1 MIQWFIRHPIASNL
15 LMMFLLLG
23 GLLSASNM
31 RKEIIPKLPSNTLVI
46 STYYEGKTADQV
58 DREIGQKV
66 DRALEGISGIK
77 SINSVA
83 GQNSLT
89 VTIVKQLDYDM
100 NRLMADVKSSVDSIY
115 DWPVLAERPQII
127 QEALVFDA
135 LLVQLYGDT
144 DSDSLIKAGES
155 VKQKLLSYPA
165 IQKIEEYG
173 AHSYAVYIQIDP
185 YRMRQYGLSFD
196 DISLAIRQQSVRA
209 KSGILKT
216 SNGKYLLYSDH
227 VAETEKMLSSIVV
240 KVTEQGHVIYL
251 SDIADI
257 KDDITEHDS
266 NVTFNNKPTMGFA
279 VKMSATSDVLEIS
292 KQTEQ
297 AVEEINATLP
307 SNLKITVWFNAAN
320 YVQERLDLLEDNAI
334 QGFILVFII
343 LTLFLNM
350 RLAFWVAMGLPVAI
364 AGTFIVL
371 GELGFQY
378 TINEITTFGFILVLG
393 ILVDDAVV
401 VGESIYSYKEK
412 HGISLES
419 TIKGTERVALPTIFG
434 VLTTVAA
441 LLPMTRFPSETGR
454 LFAGFAWVVIVALLF
469 SLIESKFILP
479 AHLRSLKFDK
489 DPKSFTRKLTIYPR
503 KLLDL
508 LAYRVYRPILNTC
521 LKYRYVCLITF
532 FTLVLGILGS
542 LQNGTIRSV
551 MFPDVP
557 SDLIILELNL
567 EQNVPLSLLQKAET
581 QVKSVRAQIN
591 EQYRKQHQI
600 NGNVIEKAMTVTF
613 EQGNIVVFAE
623 PISRD
628 MRPNVNLK
636 QVANTW
642 RKALLDIEAI
652 QSVEVTVSLDGTS
665 AGTYIRLNHPDIDTL
680 NEISKSAKQWLLK
693 QEGVNNVFEE
703 NLSTMPQL
711 SFTLKPEAQLF
722 GITHR
727 MLSEQLSTAY
737 GGLELDRFYRDEH
750 RVKMYLTLHQQLRD
764 SRSDLNSLYIYNDK
778 GQPIPLSAIADV
790 ETKTV
795 NNTLTRFNGEL
806 TRSLKI
812 DVDKAVISP
821 ELLYTKLEEIY
832 ASQIQSKYPNA
843 GINRAG
849 ELEQS
854 VESTKGLGV
863 AFTVAIA
870 LIYVLLAIPLKR
882 YDQPLLIVFSV
893 PFGLVGAVLGHV
905 WLGLAVSLYSW
916 LGMLTLS
923 GVVVNDSLLIVNRY
937 NQLCHELD
945 NKIDAVRQAC
955 QDRFRA
961 IFLTTITTF
970 MGLLPLLNET
980 SEQAQYL
987 IPAAVSLAYGLLFA
1001 TVICLVLIPTLLI
1014 ISSDI
1019 KAYVTMREFSM
1030 AKAHETKRTVG
1041 KTVHTIKLTE

>member
-23 GLLSASNM
+23 GLLSANNM
-31 RKEIIPKLPSNTLVI
+31 RKEIIPKLPSNQLII

-58 DREIGQKV
+58 DREIGQKI

-89 VTIVKQLDYDM
+89 VTIIKQLDYDM
-100 NRLMADVKSSVDSIY
+100 NRLMADVKSSIDSIY
-115 DWPVLAERPQII
+115 DWPVLAERPQIF
-127 QEALVFDA
+127 QETLVFDA
-135 LLVQLYGDT
+135 LLVQLHGHT
-144 DSDSLIKAGES
+144 DPDSMIKIGEA

-185 YRMRQYGLSFD
+185 YKMRQYGLSFD
-196 DISLAIRQQSVRA
+196 HISAAITKQSVRA

-216 SNGKYLLYSDH
+216 PNGKYLLYSDH
-227 VAETEKMLSSIVV
+227 VAETEKMLSDLVV
-240 KVTEQGHVIYL
+240 SVTEQGHIIYL
-251 SDIADI
+251 SDVADI

-266 NVTFNNKPTMGFA
+266 NVTFNNQPTMGFA

-292 KQTEQ
+292 EQTQ
-297 AVEEINATLP
+297 LAVDELKATLP
-307 SNLKITVWFNAAN
+307 SNLDITIWFNAAN
-320 YVQERLDLLEDNAI
+320 YVQERLDLLQNNAI

-378 TINEITTFGFILVLG
+378 TINEVTTFGFILVLG

-412 HGISLES
+412 HGASLES
-419 TIKGTERVALPTIFG
+419 TIKGTERVAIPTIFG

-454 LFAGFAWVVIVALLF
+454 LFAGFAWVVIIALLF
-469 SLIESKFILP
+469 SLLESKFILP
-479 AHLRSLKFDK
+479 AHLRSLKFDNN
-489 DPKSFTRKLTIYPR
+489 PKSLTRKLTVYPR
-503 KLLDL
+503 KLLEL
-508 LAYRVYRPILNTC
+508 LAHKIYRPVLDAC
-521 LKYRYVCLITF
+521 LRYRYVCLIGF

-567 EQNVPLSLLQKAET
+567 EQNVPVTLLQQAEQ
-581 QVKSVRAQIN
+581 QVKAVRTRIN
-591 EQYRKQHQI
+591 EQYKQQYQLSGDI
-600 NGNVIEKAMTVTF
+600 IEKAMTVTF
-613 EQGNIVVFAE
+613 EQGNILVFAE
-623 PISRD
+623 PIQRSERA
-628 MRPNVNLK
+628 NINLK
-636 QVANTW
+636 QVANQW
-642 RKALLDIEAI
+642 RKELLNVEAL
-652 QSVEVTVSLDGTS
+652 QSVEVTVSLEGTG
-665 AGTYIRLNHPDIDTL
+665 AGTHIRLSHPNIDRL
-680 NEISKSAKQWLLK
+680 NEISDYTKQWLAR
-693 QEGVNNVFEE
+693 QEGVNNVLEE
-703 NLSTMPQL
+703 NLSSMPQL
-711 SFTLKPEAQLF
+711 TFTLKPEAQLF

-727 MLSEQLSTAY
+727 MLSEQLATAY

-764 SRSDLNSLYIYNDK
+764 SRSDLNSLYIYNEQ
-778 GQPIPLSAIADV
+778 GQPIPLSAVANV
-790 ETKTV
+790 ETTTV

-806 TRSLKI
+806 TRSLKV
-812 DVDKAVISP
+812 DVDKSVVSP
-821 ELLYTKLEEIY
+821 EQLYTELEAVF
-832 ASQIQSKYPNA
+832 ASHVRPQYPGA
-843 GINRAG
+843 GLKRAG
-849 ELEQS
+849 ELEQN

-882 YDQPLLIVFSV
+882 YGQPLLIVFSV

-905 WLGLAVSLYSW
+905 WLGLSVSLYSW

-945 NKIDAVRQAC
+945 SKVDAVRQAC
-955 QDRFRA
+955 LDRFRA

-970 MGLLPLLNET
+970 AGLLPLLNET

-1001 TVICLVLIPTLLI
+1001 TVICLILMPTLLI

-1019 KAYVTMREFSM
+1019 KAFVTMRELSL
-1030 AKAHETKRTVG
+1030 AKAHQTK
-1041 KTVHTIKLTE
+1041 KAQAL

>member
-23 GLLSASNM
+23 GLLSANNM
-31 RKEIIPKLPSNTLVI
+31 RKEIVPKLPSNQLVI
-46 STYYEGKTADQV
+46 STYYEGKTAEQV
-58 DREIGQKV
+58 DREIGQKI

-77 SINSVA
+77 SINSIA

-89 VTIVKQLDYDM
+89 VTIVKLLDYDM
-100 NRLMADVKSSVDSIY
+100 NRLMADVKSSIDSIY
-115 DWPVLAERPQII
+115 DWPLLAERPQII
-127 QEALVFDA
+127 QETLVFDA
-135 LLVQLYGDT
+135 LLVQLHGDT
-144 DSDSLIKAGES
+144 DPDSLIKVGET

-173 AHSYAVYIQIDP
+173 AHSYAVYIQVDP
-185 YRMRQYGLSFD
+185 YKMRQYGLSFD
-196 DISLAIRQQSVRA
+196 DISTAINRQSVRA
-209 KSGILKT
+209 KSGVLKT
-216 SNGKYLLYSDH
+216 PNGKYLLYSDH
-227 VAETEKMLSSIVV
+227 VAETEKMLSSLVV
-240 KVTEQGHVIYL
+240 TVTEQGHIIYL

-266 NVTFNNKPTMGFA
+266 NVTFNNQATMGFA

-292 KQTEQ
+292 EQTEL
-297 AVEEINATLP
+297 AVKEIKASLP
-307 SNLKITVWFNAAN
+307 NNLDITVWFNAAH
-320 YVQERLDLLEDNAI
+320 YVQERLDLLQTNAI
-334 QGFILVFII
+334 QGFLLVFII

-378 TINEITTFGFILVLG
+378 TINEVTTFGFILVLG

-412 HGISLES
+412 HGTSIES
-419 TIKGTERVALPTIFG
+419 TIKGTERVAIPTIFG

-469 SLIESKFILP
+469 SLIESKLILP
-479 AHLRSLKFDK
+479 AHLRSLKFDNEAN
-489 DPKSFTRKLTIYPR
+489 SFTRKLTVYPR

-508 LAYRVYRPILNTC
+508 LAHKIYRPVLDAC
-521 LKYRYVCLITF
+521 LRYRYVCLF
-532 FTLVLGILGS
+532 GFLSMVFGILGS

-567 EQNVPLSLLQKAET
+567 EQNVPVSLLQKAEA
-581 QVKSVRAQIN
+581 QVKAVRANIN
-591 EQYRKQHQI
+591 EQYKQTHALDGDI
-600 NGNVIEKAMTVTF
+600 IEKAMTVTF

-623 PISRD
+623 PIRRD
-628 MRPNVNLK
+628 LRTEINLRK
-636 QVANTW
+636 VANQW
-642 RKALLDIEAI
+642 RKALLDIEAL
-652 QSVEVTVSLDGTS
+652 QSVEVTVSLEGTS
-665 AGTYIRLNHPDIDTL
+665 AGTYIRLNHPDINKL
-680 NEISKSAKQWLLK
+680 NEISEFTKQWLTR
-693 QEGVNNVFEE
+693 QEGVNNVLEE
-703 NLSTMPQL
+703 NLSAMPQL
-711 SFTLKPEAQLF
+711 AFTLKPEAQLF

-727 MLSEQLSTAY
+727 MLSEQLATAY

-750 RVKMYLTLHQQLRD
+750 RVKLYLTFHQQMRD

-778 GQPIPLSAIADV
+778 GQPIPLSAVADV
-790 ETKTV
+790 ETTTV

-812 DVDKAVISP
+812 DVDKSVISP
-821 ELLYTKLEEIY
+821 EQLYTQLERIY
-832 ASQIQSKYPNA
+832 NRSVKSQYPNA
-843 GINRAG
+843 GLKRAG
-849 ELEQS
+849 ELEQT

-882 YDQPLLIVFSV
+882 YGQPLLIVFSV

-905 WLGLAVSLYSW
+905 WLGLSVSLYSW

-945 NKIDAVRQAC
+945 SKVDAVRQAC
-955 QDRFRA
+955 LDRFRA

-970 MGLLPLLNET
+970 AGLLPLLNET

-1001 TVICLVLIPTLLI
+1001 TLICLILMPTLLI

-1019 KAYVTMREFSM
+1019 KAFVTMREFTM
-1030 AKAHETKRTVG
+1030 AKAHQTQKA
-1041 KTVHTIKLTE
+1041 KAL